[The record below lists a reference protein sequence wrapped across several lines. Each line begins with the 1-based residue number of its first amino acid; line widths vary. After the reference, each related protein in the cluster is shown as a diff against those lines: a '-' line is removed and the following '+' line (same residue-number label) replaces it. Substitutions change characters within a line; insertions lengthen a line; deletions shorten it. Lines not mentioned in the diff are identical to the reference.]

1 MKQELNKFSYTIYTD
16 GGSRGNPGPS
26 AYGFVVYDGNGK
38 LIREEGK
45 TLGIQTNNYAEY
57 TAIISSLKWIE
68 ENSKIESPTI
78 NIRMDSQLAARQLSG
93 IYQVKNEVIRGLFFT
108 IKVIIQRIKANVV
121 YTHVPREQNK
131 EADRMVN
138 LALDGLLK

>member
-1 MKQELNKFSYTIYTD
+1 MKEEFDFTIYTD

-26 AYGFVVYDGNGK
+26 AYGFVIYDGNEK
-38 LIREEGK
+38 LLIEKGE

-57 TAIISSLKWIE
+57 TAIISALKWIE
-68 ENSKIESPTI
+68 ENSKIEKARI

-93 IYQVKNEVIRGLFFT
+93 IYRVKNENIRSLFFT
-108 IKVIIQRIKANVV
+108 IKTLIDRIGIDVV

-131 EADRMVN
+131 DADRMVN
-138 LALDGLLK
+138 LALDNKT